1 MVCKCSQFISE
12 RFINNRYNKFSYDEV
27 NDQYEVLKA
36 KYGNPCIEVKK
47 PKGIAIWYKDKLK
60 SKTPF
65 NRIELWD
72 EEVHHCVPFP
82 HIDFLNHFII
92 FGINENKI
100 LDVMKISGSISYDPL
115 KKELRARCGS
125 EEANVA
131 TLCLATE
138 VALGQYDSIEYV
150 KNNNI
155 YEKYICQLTDE
166 TFVSMLREKLKSNI
180 DINKN
185 NNDINEYAEIAFPGC
200 SNKKCSDFITKSEN
214 FKDKQIDGGDEVVKN
229 KFLNKNMEHMYDE
242 INWPDFNI

>member
-1 MVCKCSQFISE
+1 MLELILLILTIILFTCFQFVSSK
-12 RFINNRYNKFSYDEV
+12 FVNNRFNYDDV
-27 NDQYEVLKA
+27 NYQYDILKQ
-36 KYGNPCIEVKK
+36 KYGNPSVEIKK
-47 PKGIAIWYKDKLK
+47 PKGIAIWYKDKLE

-82 HIDFLNHFII
+82 HIDFLNHFIV

-138 VALGQYDSIEYV
+138 VALGQYNIEYV

-166 TFVSMLREKLKSNI
+166 TFVSLLREKLKSNI
-180 DINKN
+180 NKNKN

-214 FKDKQIDGGDEVVKN
+214 FKDKQIDGG
-229 KFLNKNMEHMYDE
+229 HTYDE
-242 INWPDFNI
+242 IKWPNIDI